1 MPGTMTTASAL
12 ASVSVSECI
21 NQCNVHL
28 AQSKELLMFSL
39 GIMSVLWLVLIS
51 INKFNILKSPGLK
64 DKITLGILWINATQ
78 TILLFLLL

>member
-1 MPGTMTTASAL
+1 MPGTISIL
-12 ASVSVSECI
+12 ECA
-21 NQCNVHL
+21 NQCTAHMNE
-28 AQSKELLMFSL
+28 SKEVLMFSL
-39 GIMSVLWLVLIS
+39 GLMSLLWVILIA

>member
-1 MPGTMTTASAL
+1 MPGFISLTECAS
-12 ASVSVSECI
+12 
-21 NQCNVHL
+21 QCTRHL
-28 AQSKELLMFSL
+28 NESKETLMFSL
-39 GIMSVLWLVLIS
+39 GLMSLLWVILIA